1 MVQFCTRKGN
11 FLYPSTFL
19 CAIGI
24 GLNGTRELE
33 VARKAKD
40 TPHLRL
46 RIEPSLL
53 GRLEKSAEKNGR
65 TLTGEIVDRLDA
77 SFKRDDMQA
86 YVDATAQRIT
96 EKMLAAVELGASKA
110 VQSKIVEDELFE
122 YDLKALREEYP
133 DTPVDEHV
141 KYLREAAARRA
152 KLGGRS

>member
-1 MVQFCTRKGN
+1 M
-11 FLYPSTFL
+11 
-19 CAIGI
+19 
-24 GLNGTRELE
+24 
-33 VARKAKD
+33 ARKAKD

-86 YVDATAQRIT
+86 YVDATAQRIA
-96 EKMLAAVELGASKA
+96 EKLLAAAAPDSVASRA
-110 VQSKIVEDELFE
+110 IQRKIIEGELFE
-122 YDLKALREEYP
+122 LDLKVLQEEDP
-133 DTPVDEHV
+133 DTPVEEHAR
-141 KYLREAAARRA
+141 YLREAAARRA